1 MAYNVKFLKGTQA
14 NYDAAT
20 KNADT
25 FYYVDGKDLYLGSI
39 KLSNAAEIAAAV
51 ESISANASDI
61 SDIKTALGQFTEG
74 KFNALGGEFATAKS
88 DISTLKT
95 DVSGLKTSVEDHGTR
110 LGQVETKATN
120 NASAIEGLQ
129 SSLSDL
135 QGIVATDE
143 ALQAEITRAKA
154 EEARI
159 AGLVAT
165 EQTRAE
171 GVEADF
177 ETRISNME
185 TFWDATNDK
194 DEVVNTLKEIQEY
207 IESDESGAAI
217 MAGNIQ
223 TNAQAIARVES
234 EYKAADVT
242 INGAIDG
249 VKSRLD
255 AVEGDTADLKPRM
268 TAVEKAAN
276 DNATNIGKNADAIG
290 KNTEDIAKNAT
301 NIGKNADAIAAEKE
315 RAEGVEAGHETRI
328 KSLEEMTTGGT
339 GSIAQQITEAK
350 NAAIAAAKEETT
362 SQVGA
367 ATTALQGE
375 IAAAASKALE
385 DAKSDAAGKYATL
398 AQGAKADS
406 ALQAENIATGTTAGS
421 IKVKGNDIAVAG
433 LKSAA
438 FTEASAYEV
447 AGAAANAQT
456 AAIAAAKEYSDS
468 LADDYDIAGAA
479 AAAETNAKAYVDTA
493 LTWGAIV

>member
-1 MAYNVKFLKGTQA
+1 MAYNVKFLKGTKA

-39 KLSNAAEIAAAV
+39 KLSNAEEIAAAV
-51 ESISANASDI
+51 ESMGANTSDI
-61 SDIKTALGQFTEG
+61 SDIKTALGKFTEG
-74 KFNALGGEFATAKS
+74 KFTALSGEFETAKT

-95 DVSGLKTSVEDHGTR
+95 DVSGLKTSVENHGTR
-110 LGQVETKATN
+110 LGQVETKAAN
-120 NASAIEGLQ
+120 NAVAVEGLQ

-135 QGIVATDE
+135 QNIIATDE

-165 EQTRAE
+165 EQSRAE
-171 GVEADF
+171 GVEANF
-177 ETRISNME
+177 ETRISTME
-185 TFWDATNDK
+185 TFWDATSDK

-207 IESDESGAAI
+207 IESDESGAAT

-223 TNAQAIARVES
+223 ANAQAIARVES

-249 VKSRLD
+249 VKDRLD
-255 AVEGDTADLKPRM
+255 AVEADTADLKPRM
-268 TAVEKAAN
+268 TAVEKVAS
-276 DNATNIGKNADAIG
+276 DNATAISKNTENIGKNTEAIAANTENIGKNA
-290 KNTEDIAKNAT
+290 E
-301 NIGKNADAIAAEKE
+301 AIAAEQE
-315 RAEGVEAGHETRI
+315 RAEGVEAGHEARI

-339 GSIAQQITEAK
+339 GSIAQQITDAK

-362 SQVGA
+362 SQVET
-367 ATTALQGE
+367 ATTQLQGE
-375 IAAAASKALE
+375 IEAAASRALE

-398 AQGAKADS
+398 AQGAKADA
-406 ALQAENIATGTTAGS
+406 ALQAENITTGTTNGS
-421 IKVKGNDIAVAG
+421 IKVKGTDIPVAG

-447 AGAAANAQT
+447 AGAAQAAQT
-456 AAIAAAKEYSDS
+456 AAIAAAKNYSDS
-468 LADDYDIAGAA
+468 LADDYDVAGAA

>member
-14 NYDAAT
+14 NYEATT

-74 KFNALGGEFATAKS
+74 KFNVLSGEFDTAKS
-88 DISTLKT
+88 NISTLKT

-120 NASAIEGLQ
+120 NASAIQGLQ
-129 SSLSDL
+129 NSLSDL

-165 EQTRAE
+165 EQGRAE
-171 GVEADF
+171 GVEADH
-177 ETRISNME
+177 ESRISAME

-194 DEVVNTLKEIQEY
+194 DEVVNTLKEIQDY
-207 IESDESGAAI
+207 ITSDESGAAT

-223 TNAQAIARVES
+223 ANAQAIARVES
-234 EYKAADVT
+234 EYKAADGV
-242 INGAIDG
+242 INGAIDALDG
-249 VKSRLD
+249 RLD
-255 AVEGDTADLKPRM
+255 VVEGHTADLNPRM
-268 TAVEKAAN
+268 TAVEKAAA
-276 DNATNIGKNADAIG
+276 DNATNIGKNADNIG
-290 KNTEDIAKNAT
+290 KNAEDIAKNAT
-301 NIGKNADAIAAEKE
+301 NIGKNADAIAAEKQ

-406 ALQAENIATGTTAGS
+406 ALQAEHIATGTKAGS
-421 IKVKGNDIAVAG
+421 IKVKGNDIDVAG

-447 AGAAANAQT
+447 AGAAANALT
-456 AAIAAAKEYSDS
+456 AAKDYADS
-468 LADDYDIAGAA
+468 LADNYDAAGAA
-479 AAAETNAKAYVDTA
+479 ATAEANAKAYVDTA